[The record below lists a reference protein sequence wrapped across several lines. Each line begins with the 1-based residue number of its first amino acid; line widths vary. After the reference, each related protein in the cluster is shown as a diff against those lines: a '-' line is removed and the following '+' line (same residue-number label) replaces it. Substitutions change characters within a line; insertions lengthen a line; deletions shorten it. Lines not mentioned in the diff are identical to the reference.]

1 MVGRNEPINE
11 LKAKAETLA
20 MCLIKRS
27 LNGMVDWIEPSR
39 SGGAILVDEM
49 NHANDALICM
59 CDSAGSIGMA
69 DGFGGFD
76 SCNANKSQHK
86 VFKPSELKSRINGDF
101 DNASQLN

>member
-39 SGGAILVDEM
+39 FGGAILVDEM

-59 CDSAGSIGMA
+59 CDSAGSSPE
-69 DGFGGFD
+69 D
-76 SCNANKSQHK
+76 SGARHSTRDQ
-86 VFKPSELKSRINGDF
+86 VGD
-101 DNASQLN
+101 